1 MSLSNLRCGRYAA
14 AGICAGISL
23 FALGVAQAQEPSAV
37 DAAQRSAEMQEQ
49 FQELSNAAEKS
60 QFLLSTDDGKG
71 ITYADILRDPDNI
84 VLNFRWAKAQMAQGN
99 IRGASAT
106 LERILI
112 LDPDLAPVRL
122 YYAIIQYRLDSL
134 DIAQTQFEKL
144 RALPISPEVAAQID
158 QYLDAIKKRRQRLKQ
173 TLSVSFGVHYDSN
186 RNSAPT
192 DDERL
197 VLGSLQPI
205 TNTEDRHQSD
215 VGYMAAAHYD
225 ITYDLGYQAGHD
237 IFAGVTGYYDDQV
250 RLDNLDVG
258 TASFEVGGHWRSP
271 YLTITPTLIQT
282 TAELNNEKFLT
293 SRGARLRADWKVE
306 PDTTLWGQT
315 SYFDERYGATPD
327 SAALPLRSGQRYQG
341 KAGVTYAWN
350 NQNRTTFGMTLA
362 RKKAARSYYTY
373 RTVEAELSHTL
384 LLEGGRYILGSFSY
398 GIDRYQNADSLVT
411 GSNPITR
418 KDYPLRARISYGS
431 NLSNLMKASWF
442 EGETGQSIYNFLAP
456 ISWSITEEYQATS
469 SNIAN
474 YDYDNWRTQFLLS
487 RRWAF

>member
-1 MSLSNLRCGRYAA
+1 VMNIRCGRYAA
-14 AGICAGISL
+14 AAVCTIVSVLAVNNGAW
-23 FALGVAQAQEPSAV
+23 AQEPPAV
-37 DAAQRSAEMQEQ
+37 DAAQRSVQMQEE
-49 FQELSNAAEKS
+49 FQELSGAAEKS

-71 ITYADILRDPDNI
+71 ITFADILRDPDNI

-122 YYAIIQYRLDSL
+122 YYAIVLYRLDSL
-134 DIAQTQFEKL
+134 DIAKAQFEKL
-144 RALPISPEVAAQID
+144 RALPISPDVAAQID
-158 QYLDAIKKRRQRLKQ
+158 QYLDAIEKRRQRIKQ
-173 TLSVSFGVHYDSN
+173 TLSVSFGVHYDTN
-186 RNSAPT
+186 RNSAPSN
-192 DDERL
+192 DERM
-197 VLGSLQPI
+197 VLGSLLPI

-215 VGYMAAAHYD
+215 IGYMGAAHYD

-282 TAELNNEKFLT
+282 AAELNNEKFLT
-293 SRGARLRADWKVE
+293 SRGVRLRADWKVQ

-327 SAALPLRSGQRYQG
+327 SSALPLRSGQRYQG
-341 KAGVTYAWN
+341 KTGVTYAWD
-350 NQNRTTFGMTLA
+350 NQNRTTFGVTLA
-362 RKKAARSYYTY
+362 RKEAARSYYTY
-373 RTVEAELSHTL
+373 RSVGAELSHTL
-384 LLEGGRYILGSFSY
+384 LLAGGKYVLGSVSY
-398 GIDRYQNADSLVT
+398 GVDQYQQPDPLVT
-411 GSNPITR
+411 GSTPLTR
-418 KDYPLRARISYGS
+418 KDYPLRARLSYGS
-431 NLSNLMKASWF
+431 NLANLLEASWF
-442 EGETGQSIYNFLAP
+442 GSDIGQDIYQFIAP